1 MISLLG
7 ILVTA
12 LKHASFIT
20 RIALRW
26 FAFVADHQRSMP
38 IQINASGLKPFITNL
53 RFSAPSF
60 LLAGKDVDPEL
71 VRPNCQVVGPSA
83 SSG

>member
-1 MISLLG
+1 MG
-7 ILVTA
+7 FFATA
-12 LKHASFIT
+12 LKRASFII
-20 RIALRW
+20 RIAPGW

-71 VRPNCQVVGPSA
+71 VRPNCQVDGPQRE
-83 SSG
+83 